1 MRNNYVIYNHK
12 SFLGYCLCA
21 STKTTWTNGIY
32 YPIESK
38 SKMILIEG
46 SLVVASYSCSS
57 PPVDWFNMLLLLL
70 LLLLLLCQITSKMIV
85 MVTGSRFTSLHCSLS
100 HSPVF
105 SYFRVRVL
113 FLIFVCY
120 LLLLHALCC
129 LTWLCFEPHIG
140 HPNLSCFLAVSCF
153 PCHTSLLFL
162 MLSLSYFLA
171 LSQAFP
177 DLLLTLLSFALS
189 CDAWFSLEI
198 KTKTPRFLIH

>member
-57 PPVDWFNMLLLLL
+57 PPVDWFNMLLLL
-70 LLLLLLCQITSKMIV
+70 CQITSKMIV

-100 HSPVF
+100 VLLYYPTSESGSFSWSLCATYYSCMHCVVSLDSALSPTLGTQICHA
-105 SYFRVRVL
+105 SL
-113 FLIFVCY
+113 LSHAFLVILPCSF
-120 LLLLHALCC
+120 
-129 LTWLCFEPHIG
+129 
-140 HPNLSCFLAVSCF
+140 SCF
-153 PCHTSLLFL
+153 PCHASLLFL
-162 MLSLSYFLA
+162 R
-171 LSQAFP
+171 LSQICCWP
-177 DLLLTLLSFALS
+177 YYLLLYHVMHGSHLKSR
-189 CDAWFSLEI
+189 
-198 KTKTPRFLIH
+198 PRHQDS

>member
-57 PPVDWFNMLLLLL
+57 PPVDWFNMLLLL
-70 LLLLLLCQITSKMIV
+70 CQITSKMIV

-100 HSPVF
+100 VLLYYPTSESGSF
-105 SYFRVRVL
+105 SWSLCATYYSACTVL
-113 FLIFVCY
+113 SHLTLLWAPHWAPKFVM
-120 LLLLHALCC
+120 LPCC
-129 LTWLCFEPHIG
+129 
-140 HPNLSCFLAVSCF
+140 
-153 PCHTSLLFL
+153 L

-171 LSQAFP
+171 LSHAFLCHASLLFLRLSQICCWP
-177 DLLLTLLSFALS
+177 YYLLLYHVMHGSHLKSR
-189 CDAWFSLEI
+189 
-198 KTKTPRFLIH
+198 PRHQDS